1 MAYKLVKKYPDNFSK
16 DIIDVV
22 DTLSLKHG
30 EEAGLYGSARFKLN
44 YPSDYDF
51 YQEVEVSNK
60 ILSDIQEVV
69 RNLLKL
75 KNVFIGD
82 IKSGMIPELKVIEDN
97 LNENNYN
104 SSVPKIKDR
113 LKTLYNNKN
122 IDKEEYKASIA
133 LLKPNLN
140 NFDISILKHE
150 LRFEV
155 IRWSVDDIL
164 KGFTTY
170 RNIKINFYDYLI
182 SDSVTKIDALA
193 WVNGIRFNEITIVY
207 ILKKNGEYVNRGFQ
221 NLQEILKDTIP
232 YLLQKGKIMK
242 VVKRINAIERLNVKP
257 DNEILHKIFNLTNGD
272 LGRINQ
278 IISDI
283 TVLRYLIE
291 NIKNI
296 PKKKFQY
303 EIDMIKYRLGAVAAK
318 SYNIESNLTYINKLL
333 NLLEKD
339 VINLEELENLEDR
352 LFEILQSET
361 IIRLK
366 RYGLYPVPKKYLPSD
381 KLQQNEKIGEGMIDT
396 LTKAIN
402 YISNMFPSSDKNATI
417 IEPDEKHGVLILPN
431 GKIGRS
437 NYMGPGTNLIK
448 RLKRGDKPRTEMDE
462 LSRAHDIRYDLA
474 QSQKDIEDADEIFIK
489 GAKKIRKNK
498 LDNRINT
505 YVGQIPIQAKLYAE
519 RKGLVKPT
527 FKQINKFEKDDEK
540 LLRDTLKTAIMK
552 GYGIP
557 SNKKLYETIK
567 KQVYIKYPKHSAY
580 RSMLLVK
587 EYKKAGGKYYDD
599 NSENKMNTKKWL
611 GQKWTSLNDYHH
623 NNTIVKCGNSNTKKK
638 FNEYPVCRPL
648 SIIKKLSHPQM
659 QKLID
664 EKNILKEK
672 PLISS
677 KILKTNKF
685 NIKNTVSGMGQD
697 KISMSKKDLLK
708 EHQRLIKVLKS
719 GNKKEQIKEAISQ
732 QKEIEKYCD
741 CPAPITGYGECGKIP
756 YKF

>member
-16 DIIDVV
+16 DITNIVNDL
-22 DTLSLKHG
+22 TFKHG
-30 EEAGLYGSARFKLN
+30 EKPFLYGSGSYKIN
-44 YPSDYDF
+44 YPSDYDLAQEIPVNKYILLDF
-51 YQEVEVSNK
+51 QEVIRK
-60 ILSDIQEVV
+60 ILKRKDVY
-69 RNLLKL
+69 
-75 KNVFIGD
+75 IGD
-82 IKSGMIPELKVIEDN
+82 IKCGEIPELKIIDDD

-104 SSVPKIKDR
+104 MKLSEMRNK
-113 LKTLYNNKN
+113 LKKLYTNKN
-122 IDKEEYKASIA
+122 IDKDEYNESLK
-133 LLKPNLN
+133 LLKPNLSEFN
-140 NFDISILKHE
+140 IYVLKHE
-150 LRFEV
+150 IRYEV
-155 IRWSVDDIL
+155 MRWKAQDIL
-164 KGFTTY
+164 NGYVNY
-170 RNIKINFYDYLI
+170 RGYKINFYDYLLG
-182 SDSVTKIDALA
+182 DTLTKIDIIA
-193 WVNGIRFNEITIVY
+193 WVNGIRYNEITMVY
-207 ILKKNGEYVNRGFQ
+207 VFTKNNKPINTKFGNIILDLISQ
-221 NLQEILKDTIP
+221 IP
-232 YLLQKGKIMK
+232 YLLFEGKYMK
-242 VVKRINAIERLNVKP
+242 ICKRINSIERASKTPNNYILDILNK
-257 DNEILHKIFNLTNGD
+257 LFNSN
-272 LGRINQ
+272 LGRLNQ
-278 IISDI
+278 ILSDI
-283 TVLRYLIE
+283 TALEFLIE
-291 NIKNI
+291 NIKTLS
-296 PKKKFQY
+296 KEKFNF
-303 EIDMIKYRLGAVAAK
+303 EIDQIKYRLGNMTNRKYLEHEDKVIK
-318 SYNIESNLTYINKLL
+318 LINIIENDTFDL
-333 NLLEKD
+333 D
-339 VINLEELENLEDR
+339 ALENLKLE
-352 LFEILQSET
+352 LFNILESET
-361 IIRLK
+361 LK
-366 RYGLYPVPKKYLPSD
+366 FMKKNGLFPISNKYLPANLKSI
-381 KLQQNEKIGEGMIDT
+381 NEENTNINISRDYNFSYPYNNSRIVGDGFIDT
-396 LTKAIN
+396 LTKAVN
-402 YISNMFPSSDKNATI
+402 YISNMFPSSDMNATI

-431 GKIGRS
+431 GKIGRA

-498 LDNRINT
+498 LDNKINT

-567 KQVYIKYPKHSAY
+567 KQVFAKYPKHSAY

-599 NSENKMNTKKWL
+599 KMKTNKMNIKKWL

-623 NNTIVKCGNSNTKKK
+623 NNTIVKCGNSNTKEK

-664 EKNILKEK
+664 EKN
-672 PLISS
+672 
-677 KILKTNKF
+677 
-685 NIKNTVSGMGQD
+685 TVSGMGQD
-697 KISMSKKDLLK
+697 KITMSKKNLLK
-708 EHQRLIKVLKS
+708 EHQHLIKVLKS

-741 CPAPITGYGECGKIP
+741 CPAPKTGYGECGKIP